1 LLEIL
6 MLNRRN
12 FLATAASALPALADV
27 APIGIGFLGAS
38 YSHFRGKFDVIRES
52 KDWRLVGICEPDPEI
67 RVSLEKAGVKLLARD
82 ALLSH
87 PEITVIAVESSLR
100 DHAADGMAAA
110 QSGKH
115 LHLEKPP
122 AYRMKDFQAIVN
134 AVRAKNRLLQ
144 VGYMWRYHPG
154 INKAIEAAQNGWLG
168 SVYLVRASISNQL
181 ETERRPQWGEFK
193 GGPMF
198 ELGGHVIDPIARLM
212 GRPRAVKAIL
222 HKELPLN
229 DKLNDN
235 TLATLEWE
243 NAIGTVQ
250 SCTLQPGSNRY
261 RAFEVYGT
269 NGCVIANP
277 IEPPVL
283 KIELAKA
290 AGPYQKGQQT
300 VPMPAYRRFV
310 DDFADLAGA
319 VRGEHPLKITAD
331 QDLLVE
337 EILLRC
343 CGMESL

>member
-1 LLEIL
+1 
-6 MLNRRN
+6 MPSRRS
-12 FLATAASALPALADV
+12 FLATAVSAVPALAADSG
-27 APIGIGFLGAS
+27 PIGIGFLGAS
-38 YSHFRGKFDVIRES
+38 YSHFKGKFEVIRES
-52 KDWRLVGICEPDPEI
+52 KDWRLIGISEPDPEI
-67 RVSLEKAGVKLLARD
+67 REQLQKAGVTLVARE

-87 PEITVIAVESSLR
+87 PEISVIAVESPLR
-100 DHAADGMAAA
+100 DHPADGLAVA

-122 AYRMKDFQAIVN
+122 AYRLKDFEAILN
-134 AVRAKNRLLQ
+134 AVRAKGRLLQ

-154 INKAIEAAQNGWLG
+154 INKVLEAAHNGWLG
-168 SVYLVRASISNQL
+168 SVHLVRASISNQL
-181 ETERRPQWGEFK
+181 EAERRPQWGEFK

-222 HKELPLN
+222 QKEAPL
-229 DKLNDN
+229 DDHLNDN
-235 TLATLEWE
+235 TMAVLEWDK
-243 NAIGTVQ
+243 AMGTVH

-269 NGCVIANP
+269 NGCAIVNP

-290 AGPYQKGQQT
+290 AGPYEKGQQT
-300 VPMPAYRRFV
+300 VPLPAYRRFV

-319 VRGEHPLKITAD
+319 VHGEHPLKTRPE

-337 EILLRC
+337 ETLLRC
-343 CGMESL
+343 CGMESS